1 MNFDENAPAQLARGA
16 CCCEIVIASLQ
27 KSARRDFAR

>member
-1 MNFDENAPAQLARGA
+1 MNFDENAPSQHAFGA
-16 CCCEIVIASLQ
+16 CCYEIVIASLQ